1 MIGMFREMRR
11 KKQELDGAACREIL
25 ERGSSGTLALM
36 GDEGYPYAVPISYVY
51 DGADRLYFHG
61 AWSGHK
67 LDAIRRCEKASFCV
81 IDRDDVVPE
90 MYTTK
95 YQSVIVFGK
104 IRVIEDAEP
113 ARCAA
118 RLLGRKY
125 HPGGSA
131 QGLEEELDKTWKAL
145 CMMEFVVE
153 HMTGKRSIELLRE
166 AQGQ

>member
-1 MIGMFREMRR
+1 MFRAMRR
-11 KKQELDGAACREIL
+11 KKQELDDAACRAVL
-25 ERGSSGTLALM
+25 ERGSSGTLALL
-36 GDEGYPYAVPISYVY
+36 GDEGYPYALPISYVY
-51 DGADRLYFHG
+51 DGADKLYFHG
-61 AWSGHK
+61 ARAGHK

-95 YQSVIVFGK
+95 FQSVIVFGR
-104 IRVIEDAEP
+104 IRIIEDAGSM
-113 ARCAA
+113 RSAA

-131 QGLEEELDKTWKAL
+131 QGLEEEIDKEWAAL

-153 HMTGKRSIELLRE
+153 HMTGKRGIELLRE